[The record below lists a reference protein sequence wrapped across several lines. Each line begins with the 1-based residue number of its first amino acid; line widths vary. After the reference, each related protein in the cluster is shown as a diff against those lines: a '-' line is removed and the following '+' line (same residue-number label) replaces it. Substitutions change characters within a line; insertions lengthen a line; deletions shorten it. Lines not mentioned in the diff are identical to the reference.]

1 MSGDRPNPRGP
12 IQPTLFPTYQPFD
25 PVQFRDAGG
34 IPSGVAG
41 ARAKLVTS
49 LNNAPQ
55 ILYRLTF
62 QVSYELPAEF
72 FATHPEFKKWM
83 REGGIDDDF
92 TVDIKLTQQNPTQGP
107 VHVRDL
113 QGFLSINQH
122 PLAVPFA
129 FQGGNNITVD
139 VQRLTGY
146 PVIDDVE
153 IVPTVRATLV
163 LGMFV
168 SDTGGSP
175 WRPAP

>member
-1 MSGDRPNPRGP
+1 MAGPNPRGP
-12 IQPTLFPTYQPFD
+12 VQPTLFPVAQPFD
-25 PVQFRDAGG
+25 AVQLRDS
-34 IPSGVAG
+34 SGNLSGAAG
-41 ARAKLVTS
+41 ARARLQTS
-49 LNNAPQ
+49 LNNSPQ

-72 FATHPEFKKWM
+72 FAANLDFKKLM

-92 TVDIKLTQQNPTQGP
+92 TVDIKLTQQNITEGP

-113 QGFLSINQH
+113 QGFLTVNMH
-122 PLAVPFA
+122 PLVVPYA

-139 VQRLTGY
+139 VQRVSSY
-146 PVIDDVE
+146 PVVNE
-153 IVPTVRATLV
+153 VVVVPTIRATLS